1 DQSPTAGSSWS
12 SRRPAGTPPSRPS
25 SVSSSHGPWWRAAT
39 RAGIR
44 LSFWKGRNASWKKA
58 SQPSSCRFNGIS
70 FGLGT
75 KKRPFGRVVSLRS
88 ARLSAGAA
96 GGSANEDL
104 SHLSNLLSARDLH
117 RIDRSYTVGN
127 PPMRTIRSVTRFLAP
142 VAALAVAAGCGASG
156 STSTH
161 AATTHAATTTKQASG
176 GSSVAMV
183 QKCST
188 SDLEI
193 WLGLGGGGAAA
204 GSTYY
209 PL

>member
-1 DQSPTAGSSWS
+1 
-12 SRRPAGTPPSRPS
+12 
-25 SVSSSHGPWWRAAT
+25 
-39 RAGIR
+39 
-44 LSFWKGRNASWKKA
+44 
-58 SQPSSCRFNGIS
+58 
-70 FGLGT
+70 
-75 KKRPFGRVVSLRS
+75 
-88 ARLSAGAA
+88 
-96 GGSANEDL
+96 
-104 SHLSNLLSARDLH
+104 
-117 RIDRSYTVGN
+117 
-127 PPMRTIRSVTRFLAP
+127 MRTIRSVTRFLAP

-209 PL
+209 PLEITNVSNHRCRLFGFPGVSAISVSGRQPGSPAQRDRSHPTYHVSLLPGSTVHTVVRIADVLNFPASRCKPVAASGLRVYPPDQTEAAEIPFGFRACSVKGPIFLSVQAVQPGVGIPGR